1 MKPNNRNEPAS
12 AVFLALALR
21 FTECVRLMACVCV
34 VSSMMRT
41 SNLSSP
47 DGSISYMDMVT
58 SSAPAENRSNML
70 KAR

>member
-12 AVFLALALR
+12 AFFLSLALR
-21 FTECVRLMACVCV
+21 FTECVRLMACVCA

-47 DGSISYMDMVT
+47 DGIISYMDIAT
-58 SSAPAENRSNML
+58 CSAPAANRSNLL